1 MQWESIE
8 RMVIGSIYH
17 RLAKKR
23 GWVHRLIHDE
33 RRVKATVEID
43 HAIPHSRRKGLLSQR
58 FFFDDRIE
66 WH

>member
-1 MQWESIE
+1 MQWESID

-33 RRVKATVEID
+33 RRVKAAVEID
-43 HAIPHSRRKGLLSQR
+43 HTIPTAAVKAFSTSV
-58 FFFDDRIE
+58 FFR
-66 WH
+66 

>member
-1 MQWESIE
+1 MQWESID

-33 RRVKATVEID
+33 RRVRVDRLPRRDRSGKTV
-43 HAIPHSRRKGLLSQR
+43 G
-58 FFFDDRIE
+58 
-66 WH
+66 